1 MGWRLGIPAV
11 LMIAF
16 ALVGLTTSVER
27 DVAVSPPADVVAAI
41 VATTETTRS
50 AVSLAPAPAVI
61 AEATDAGEEP
71 VSSSREPDDA
81 ERPPTLRLPEE
92 LGPEA
97 PDVVVALALPPAD
110 VEMAVYAVDTSVPDG
125 LAEIAQAPV
134 ALAPASGDDV
144 QGPEPGA
151 RYWFGPDGLERIEVV
166 GEARR

>member
-1 MGWRLGIPAV
+1 MLWRLGIPAV

-16 ALVGLTTSVER
+16 ALVGLTTTPWR
-27 DVAVSPPADVVAAI
+27 DGAAPPPATSVVAAV
-41 VATTETTRS
+41 VADTPLISVPT
-50 AVSLAPAPAVI
+50 APAPPVMAEDIGAGGEPPPPGREI
-61 AEATDAGEEP
+61 A
-71 VSSSREPDDA
+71 DA
-81 ERPPTLRLPEE
+81 EGAPALRLPEE

-97 PDVVVALALPPAD
+97 PDVVVALVLPPTD
-110 VEMAVYAVDTSVPDG
+110 VEMAVYAVETSVPDG

-166 GEARR
+166 GETRR

>member
-1 MGWRLGIPAV
+1 MVWRLGIPAV

-27 DVAVSPPADVVAAI
+27 DVAVSPPADVVATV
-41 VATTETTRS
+41 VAATETPRIP
-50 AVSLAPAPAVI
+50 VSPALAPAVV
-61 AEATDAGEEP
+61 AEATDAGEET
-71 VSSSREPDDA
+71 VISSPELSDA
-81 ERPPTLRLPEE
+81 ESPPTLRLPEE

-97 PDVVVALALPPAD
+97 PDVVVALALPSAD
-110 VEMAVYAVDTSVPDG
+110 VEMAVYAVDTSVSDG

-166 GEARR
+166 GETRR

>member
-1 MGWRLGIPAV
+1 VVWRLGIPAV

-16 ALVGLTTSVER
+16 ALVGLTTRVER
-27 DVAVSPPADVVAAI
+27 GVAVSVPADVVAAV
-41 VATTETTRS
+41 VAAAETPRS
-50 AVSLAPAPAVI
+50 PVSPAPAPAVV
-61 AEATDAGEEP
+61 AEAADAGEEP
-71 VSSSREPDDA
+71 VSSSREPDDD

-97 PDVVVALALPPAD
+97 PDVIVALALPPTD
-110 VEMAVYAVDTSVPDG
+110 VEMAVYAVDTSAPDS
-125 LAEIAQAPV
+125 LTEIAQAPV

-166 GEARR
+166 GEVRR